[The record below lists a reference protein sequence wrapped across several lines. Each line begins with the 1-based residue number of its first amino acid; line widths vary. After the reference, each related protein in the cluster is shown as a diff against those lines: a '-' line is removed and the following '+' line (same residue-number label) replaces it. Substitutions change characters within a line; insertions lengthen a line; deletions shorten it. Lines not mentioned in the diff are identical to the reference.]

1 MGWNQREGQ
10 RKQGKSGDKEL
21 MLAHEVWTL
30 SCPKDLSRDA
40 FAIRWEYALAILGNA
55 NEERTF
61 SYLSTILLLD
71 LKF

>member
-1 MGWNQREGQ
+1 MGWNQRDGQ
-10 RKQGKSGDKEL
+10 RKQDKSGDREI
-21 MLAHEVWTL
+21 MLGHEVWTL
-30 SCPKDLSRDA
+30 SCPMDLSRDA

-55 NEERTF
+55 KEERTF